1 MQGEPNRWKLRGNRG
16 ANTFSSPL
24 SARKGVVSLFLG
36 GNRVTRLASLVVA
49 DLDPWKIHRS
59 GSFEGAT
66 NTTPTVHSEISVC
79 RFTPRRRR
87 LVTSSRPPAPRVHA
101 RQTPL
106 NFYSILLSPSSRSS
120 IPSPSLP
127 RQIIYFS
134 STKLPRS
141 RANTLSVLLTESSTT
156 NYHLFLFPLS
166 STKLSLA
173 STSYSRSPTSRPT
186 LLVSPTSCNLIRQY
200 LGAYE

>member
-1 MQGEPNRWKLRGNRG
+1 M
-16 ANTFSSPL
+16 
-24 SARKGVVSLFLG
+24 
-36 GNRVTRLASLVVA
+36 
-49 DLDPWKIHRS
+49 
-59 GSFEGAT
+59 
-66 NTTPTVHSEISVC
+66 C

-87 LVTSSRPPAPRVHA
+87 LVTSSRPPVPRVHA

-106 NFYSILLSPSSRSS
+106 NFYSILLSPSSYSS
-120 IPSPSLP
+120 IPFPSLP

-173 STSYSRSPTSRPT
+173 STSYSRSPTLDRHSWYHQRRVILSDNISEHTNNLFPFLFPRSFLSFLFYPRPCARSS
-186 LLVSPTSCNLIRQY
+186 VPTGEGSTRTRWNERRKRKLTGRRKWRGTGHSHSTH
-200 LGAYE
+200 LNGV